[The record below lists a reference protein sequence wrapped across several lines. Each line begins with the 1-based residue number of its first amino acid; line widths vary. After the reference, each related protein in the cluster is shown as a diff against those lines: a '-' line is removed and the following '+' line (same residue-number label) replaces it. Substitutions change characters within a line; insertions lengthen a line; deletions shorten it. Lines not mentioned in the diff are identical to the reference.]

1 MVAQQPQL
9 QIQTNQPTPSPQDE
23 ALKRN
28 TDCVY
33 FLASPLTCKKVLFFI
48 LLTFSLSIKKTL
60 FFLLGILSFRVS
72 DSSVWGIGL
81 GYSGF

>member
-1 MVAQQPQL
+1 MQKG
-9 QIQTNQPTPSPQDE
+9 S
-23 ALKRN
+23 
-28 TDCVY
+28 
-33 FLASPLTCKKVLFFI
+33 FLFLFL

-60 FFLLGILSFRVS
+60 FFFFNLLGILSFRVS